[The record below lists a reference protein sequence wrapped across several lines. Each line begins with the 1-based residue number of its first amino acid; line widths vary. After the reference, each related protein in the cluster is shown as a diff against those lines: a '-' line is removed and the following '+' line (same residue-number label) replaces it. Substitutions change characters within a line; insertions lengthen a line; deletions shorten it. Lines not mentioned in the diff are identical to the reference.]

1 MSKKSKTTTGPSKF
15 AQPFIQRGAA
25 ELDSAYGQAKGAVQ
39 AQTDNV
45 MGLLNPFLTDR
56 MQNGDPGVNAARD
69 YGVDVLSGKYLEGN
83 PYLDQIIAD
92 SNNDIKNQMQASLGV
107 KGLTGGSD
115 YANLISRNIARNST
129 NLRYGDYNAERGR
142 MDGAAG
148 RAGGIASADYLPVQG
163 LLSSLQASKAPFDLA
178 SQYAGGLGGLL
189 GGYQTQSQPSGILNN
204 LIGAGAQLGS
214 AAFMASERR
223 VKRDVEQVGEL
234 PDGLNIYRFNYVW
247 DDEATPQTVGVM
259 VDEVQALRP
268 WALGPVVDGIQTVDY
283 SKLEMAA

>member
-39 AQTDNV
+39 QQTDNV

-163 LLSSLQASKAPFDLA
+163 LLASLQASKAPFDLA

-189 GGYQTQSQPSGILNN
+189 GGYQTQSGSDG
-204 LIGAGAQLGS
+204 GKAAGDAAQTLAMLAMMS
-214 AAFMASERR
+214 DARLKTDVRR
-223 VKRDVEQVGEL
+223 VGLTD
-234 PDGLNIYRFNYVW
+234 DGLAVYTYRYGGQGPFHM
-247 DDEATPQTVGVM
+247 GVM
-259 VDEVQALRP
+259 AQEVAKVRP
-268 WALGPVVDGIQTVDY
+268 EALGPVVEGYMSVNY
-283 SKLEMAA
+283 GEVR